1 MLSGQEEGSAD
12 LLVQTLAP
20 SYFPFSEFPFRPGNL
35 GLFGALLQS
44 PAPEKKKNP
53 SKLVNFGP

>member
-12 LLVQTLAP
+12 LLVQTLAL

-35 GLFGALLQS
+35 GLFGALLQ
-44 PAPEKKKNP
+44 PHAPEKKVQ
-53 SKLVNFGP
+53 SK